1 MSTFLCYDKTMKE
14 LIEKVENLK
23 KELDNSQEVKHIKE
37 LNSKINDNKELI
49 SLIEKYNE
57 TQNESIKEQIINNEF
72 FRGYKL
78 SENEIN
84 YIILEINS
92 KLKQIS
98 KKGSCSK

>member
-1 MSTFLCYDKTMKE
+1 MKE

-23 KELDNSQEVKHIKE
+23 KELDNSKEVSHIKE
-37 LNSKINDNKELI
+37 LNSKIKNNKELI
-49 SLIEKYNE
+49 SLIEEYNN
-57 TQNESIKEQIINNEF
+57 TQDESIKEKIINDEF
-72 FRGYKL
+72 FREYKL

-98 KKGSCSK
+98 KKGSCSR

>member
-1 MSTFLCYDKTMKE
+1 MFFIALVFSCKNVYAVEANICDYSKEFL
-14 LIEKVENLK
+14 NW
-23 KELDNSQEVKHIKE
+23 VKLSE
-37 LNSKINDNKELI
+37 EETNELI
-49 SLIEKYNE
+49 SLIEKYNSTHE
-57 TQNESIKEQIINNEF
+57 ESIKEQIINNEF
-72 FRGYKL
+72 FKEYKI

>member
-1 MSTFLCYDKTMKE
+1 MKE
-14 LIEKVENLK
+14 IIEKVENLK
-23 KELDNSQEVKHIKE
+23 LELDNSKEVKHIKE
-37 LNSKINDNKELI
+37 LNSKIKDNKELLY
-49 SLIEKYNE
+49 LIEKYNS
-57 TQNESIKEQIINNEF
+57 TQNESIKEEIINNKF
-72 FRGYKL
+72 FREYKL

>member
-1 MSTFLCYDKTMKE
+1 MKE
-14 LIEKVENLK
+14 LIEKIDNVK
-23 KELDNSQEVKHIKE
+23 KELDNSKEVKHIKE
-37 LNSKINDNKELI
+37 LNSKLKDNKELI
-49 SLIEKYNE
+49 SLIEKYNN
-57 TQNESIKEQIINNEF
+57 TQDESIKEQIVSNEF
-72 FRGYKL
+72 FIEYKL

>member
-1 MSTFLCYDKTMKE
+1 MKE

-23 KELDNSQEVKHIKE
+23 LELDNSKEVKHIKE
-37 LNSKINDNKELI
+37 LNSKIKDNKELI
-49 SLIEKYNE
+49 SLIEKYNS
-57 TQNESIKEQIINNEF
+57 TQNESIKEEIINNKF
-72 FRGYKL
+72 FREYKL
-78 SENEIN
+78 SENDIN

>member
-1 MSTFLCYDKTMKE
+1 MKE

-23 KELDNSQEVKHIKE
+23 LELDNSKEVKHIKE
-37 LNSKINDNKELI
+37 LNSKIKDNKELLY
-49 SLIEKYNE
+49 LIEKYNS
-57 TQNESIKEQIINNEF
+57 TQNESIKEEIINNKF
-72 FRGYKL
+72 FREYKL
-78 SENEIN
+78 SENDIN

>member
-1 MSTFLCYDKTMKE
+1 MKE

-23 KELDNSQEVKHIKE
+23 LELDNSKEVKHIKE
-37 LNSKINDNKELI
+37 LNSKIKDNKELLN
-49 SLIEKYNE
+49 LIEKYNS
-57 TQNESIKEQIINNEF
+57 TQNESIKEEIINNKF
-72 FRGYKL
+72 FREYKL

>member
-1 MSTFLCYDKTMKE
+1 MKE

-23 KELDNSQEVKHIKE
+23 LELDNSKEVKHIKE
-37 LNSKINDNKELI
+37 LNSKIKDNKELLN
-49 SLIEKYNE
+49 LIEKYNS
-57 TQNESIKEQIINNEF
+57 TQNESIKEEIINNKF
-72 FRGYKL
+72 FREYKL
-78 SENEIN
+78 SENDIN

>member
-1 MSTFLCYDKTMKE
+1 MK
-14 LIEKVENLK
+14 
-23 KELDNSQEVKHIKE
+23 
-37 LNSKINDNKELI
+37 
-49 SLIEKYNE
+49 
-57 TQNESIKEQIINNEF
+57 IINNKF
-72 FRGYKL
+72 FREYKL

>member
-1 MSTFLCYDKTMKE
+1 MRE
-14 LIEKVENLK
+14 LIEKIDNVK
-23 KELDNSQEVKHIKE
+23 KELDNSKEVKHIKE
-37 LNSKINDNKELI
+37 LNSKLKDNKELI
-49 SLIEKYNE
+49 SLIEKYNN
-57 TQNESIKEQIINNEF
+57 TQDESIKEQIVNNKF
-72 FRGYKL
+72 FREYKF

>member
-1 MSTFLCYDKTMKE
+1 MKE

-23 KELDNSQEVKHIKE
+23 LELDNSKEVKHIKE
-37 LNSKINDNKELI
+37 LNSKIKDNKELLY
-49 SLIEKYNE
+49 LIEKYNS
-57 TQNESIKEQIINNEF
+57 TQNESIKEEIINNKF
-72 FRGYKL
+72 FREYKL